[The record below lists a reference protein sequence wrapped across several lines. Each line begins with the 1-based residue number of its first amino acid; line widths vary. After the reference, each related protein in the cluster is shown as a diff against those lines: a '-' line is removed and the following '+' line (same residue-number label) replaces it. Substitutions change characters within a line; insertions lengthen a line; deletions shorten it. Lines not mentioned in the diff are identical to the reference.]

1 MNYYQLKFYSKP
13 KYNFSQIVEN
23 LKSISFGTNHKK
35 LIFAIQ
41 TTKDM
46 LKKKKLSATH
56 VTIYIVI
63 VIGLSVL
70 AGVLLKKNAKKEKP
84 ISKAYTECDHVHN
97 ANAPI
102 EPSDLLNDPNDNQ
115 LIHAQKNG
123 LKEPFKTN
131 DEFNA
136 KINEMVRKTILVQV
150 TENRFYQLKSLTHSQ
165 PYLIP
170 EAIDMLNEIGY
181 RFQKR
186 LAEKKYHNYRFR
198 LTSLLRTVETQNSL
212 SHRNGN
218 ATKGLSC
225 HLYGTTVDISY
236 KNFYDTNLDSIT
248 SRMESVI
255 SLTRV
260 LQEMR
265 KECKLLVVRERHQSC
280 FHITVV
286 LCKPTPEKQD
296 TVGIN

>member
-1 MNYYQLKFYSKP
+1 MIKEQFRKP
-13 KYNFSQIVEN
+13 FFI
-23 LKSISFGTNHKK
+23 I
-35 LIFAIQ
+35 IFILVGVAI
-41 TTKDM
+41 
-46 LKKKKLSATH
+46 A
-56 VTIYIVI
+56 VTIGI
-63 VIGLSVL
+63 
-70 AGVLLKKNAKKEKP
+70 AFHKNIKKEKVL
-84 ISKAYTECDHVHN
+84 SKAYTECDHILN

-102 EPSDLLNDPNDNQ
+102 SPTDKLNDPNDNQ

-123 LKEPFKTN
+123 LKKPFETN

-136 KINEMVRKTILVQV
+136 KINDLVRNSTLVQV
-150 TENRFYQLKSLTHSQ
+150 TDNKFYQLKSLTHSQ
-165 PYLIP
+165 PYLVP

-236 KNFYDTNLDSIT
+236 KNFFDTKLDTIT
-248 SRMESVI
+248 STMEAVTT
-255 SLTRV
+255 LTRV
-260 LQEMR
+260 LMEMR
-265 KECKLLVVRERHQSC
+265 KECKFLAVRERHQSC

-286 LCKPTPEKQD
+286 LCKPVPQAKENELPK
-296 TVGIN
+296 